1 METPVPEFVVI
12 VPYRNRPQQLAE
24 FDTHMRAVLAPY
36 DSDTQQSNYRVWYMH
51 QCDDR
56 PFNRGAMKNLG
67 FIVLRNMYPHTYSQ
81 ITLVF
86 HDIDTVPTGPDVI
99 PDYRTTP
106 GIVKH
111 FYGYRHA
118 LGGIVSIRAG
128 DFERIGGFPNYWAW
142 GYEDNMLQTRVMKAP
157 DMDVVSEADDSHACS
172 DGRPKIVRR
181 NMAID
186 RTTFYPINDAVHIR
200 QDRGGRTRTVNRGEF
215 DRYMRMD
222 PEGIHTLSGVV
233 YDAPRSIG
241 LGQGDTILQQ
251 LSLGEM
257 VDVRTF
263 DTGTECNTRLN
274 TDFDAARGQA
284 PFTVGRSARMRTR
297 MNLVL

>member
-1 METPVPEFVVI
+1 MATRVPEFVVI

-24 FDTHMRAVLAPY
+24 FDTHMRAVLAAY
-36 DSDTQQSNYRVWYMH
+36 DSDTTQQSNYRVWYMH
-51 QCDDR
+51 QCDNR

-67 FIVLRNMYPHTYSQ
+67 FHVLRDLYPEAYREV
-81 ITLVF
+81 TLVF

-99 PDYRTTP
+99 PDYHTTP

-142 GYEDNMLQTRVMKAP
+142 GYEDNLLQTRVVRAP
-157 DMDVVSEADDSHACS
+157 
-172 DGRPKIVRR
+172 
-181 NMAID
+181 NMTID
-186 RTTFYPINDAVHIR
+186 RSTFYPINDAVHIR

-222 PEGIHTLSGVV
+222 AEGIHTIRGVV
-233 YDAPRSIG
+233 YDAPRSVG
-241 LGQGDTILQQ
+241 FGQG
-251 LSLGEM
+251 SLGEM

-263 DTGTECNTRLN
+263 DTGHECNVALN
-274 TDFDAARGQA
+274 RDFDAVTGQP
-284 PFTVGRSARMRTR
+284 PFTVGRSARMRSR